1 MFSRLFTYKR
11 GQKDKTSFL
20 CVCMVSGEF
29 CPVLCFWLMFLFV
42 CLFWGGGFFF
52 GGGGGFSFFLS
63 FFLPF
68 FFFFFGA
75 FELATR
81 DHAFSD

>member
-1 MFSRLFTYKR
+1 
-11 GQKDKTSFL
+11 
-20 CVCMVSGEF
+20 
-29 CPVLCFWLMFLFV
+29 MFLVDVFV
-42 CLFWGGGFFF
+42 CLFVLGWGFFF

-68 FFFFFGA
+68 FFFFGA